1 MHMQSIIIA
10 AFIAN
15 AIASTASTS
24 TRAQPAPSFHASC
37 GELRAA
43 IAKLD
48 RDDEALVTIEVE
60 GALRQV
66 HFDGVLAYLVVC
78 AAPDPQVL
86 CVTYST
92 GNRKVGDRA
101 TVTGAFT
108 QRGPDHVLLD
118 PCLPSP
124 PGE

>member
-1 MHMQSIIIA
+1 MAVLLASA
-10 AFIAN
+10 L
-15 AIASTASTS
+15 ASTGAL
-24 TRAQPAPSFHASC
+24 AQPAPSFRASC

-43 IAKLD
+43 ITTLD

-66 HFDGVLAYLVVC
+66 HFDGVLAYLVMC

-86 CVTYST
+86 CVTYAT
-92 GNRKVGDRA
+92 GGRKVGDRA
-101 TVTGAFT
+101 AVTGAFT

>member
-1 MHMQSIIIA
+1 MRWRFPCIA
-10 AFIAN
+10 ALL
-15 AIASTASTS
+15 ASALAPAASLS
-24 TRAQPAPSFHASC
+24 QPAPSFRASC

-43 IAKLD
+43 IATLD
-48 RDDEALVTIEVE
+48 RGDDALITIEVE

-78 AAPDPQVL
+78 AVPDPQVL

-92 GNRKVGDRA
+92 GDRKVGDRA
-101 TVTGAFT
+101 TITGAFT
-108 QRGPDHVLLD
+108 QRGPEHVLLD

-124 PGE
+124 PVE